1 MGEGGGS
8 REENRMKKFVI
19 AVAATC
25 AALHAFACGSEADP
39 RANVESGKKAEV
51 GSLSL
56 ALIGADDQGTQYRL
70 RNATFQISNYDY
82 YPYPYPY
89 PVGVGGASAGDGGVG
104 NPSVRTVSSE
114 TNPDDPTIVV
124 PLTPG
129 TYTVVLTNDDWY
141 LEKLTP
147 SGAEV
152 IPQSVLLSDRYQ
164 YAYISDRTV
173 YDVTYTFGAGG
184 TLIDFRRG
192 DLHIGI
198 NVERPSVC
206 GNGTIEGTEQCDGQN
221 LNGQTCE
228 SLTWGSQTGVLGCNT
243 ACGFDY
249 SGCVYGGGAGGG
261 FGTGGAPGFDGGFPS
276 GGAPGAGGA
285 VIDGSGGSTASGGGV
300 GVGGFDA
307 AGGSTALGGGSSAGG
322 KKGKP

>member
-1 MGEGGGS
+1 
-8 REENRMKKFVI
+8 MKKLVI

-39 RANVESGKKAEV
+39 RAQTESGKKMEV

-89 PVGVGGASAGDGGVG
+89 VGVGGAGTSDGGIA

-114 TNPDDPTIVV
+114 TNPDDPTITV

-129 TYTVVLTNDDWY
+129 TYQVTLLNDDWY
-141 LEKLTP
+141 LEKLTAT
-147 SGAEV
+147 GAEV
-152 IPQSVLLSDRYQ
+152 VPQSVLLSDRYQ
-164 YAYISDRTV
+164 YAYISDRSV

-198 NVERPSVC
+198 QVERPSVC
-206 GNGTIEGTEQCDGQN
+206 GNGTIEGTEQCDGDN
-221 LNGQTCE
+221 LGGQTCE
-228 SLTWGSQTGVLGCNT
+228 SVTWGSETGLLRCNS
-243 ACGFDY
+243 ACGFDLT
-249 SGCVYGGGAGGG
+249 GCVYGGGTGGGIGAGGA
-261 FGTGGAPGFDGGFPS
+261 FGADAGFPS
-276 GGAPGAGGA
+276 GGAASAGGA
-285 VIDGSGGSTASGGGV
+285 DGTGGGSIASGGSTASGG
-300 GVGGFDA
+300 A
-307 AGGSTALGGGSSAGG
+307 TSAGG
-322 KKGKP
+322 KPGKGGGKP